1 MNWWFTSVYGPQE
14 DELKIQFLQEFK
26 DIRALCIG
34 PWLLPRDF
42 NMIYQAADKNNPNLN
57 RALIRSSLDVTS
69 LKEIQLHSR
78 KYTWSNERASPTLVR
93 LDRFFAALTGKN
105 FFLNPSYE
113 VCQQGFQ
120 TTAPYTWSQSSNSEE
135 KTFSL

>member
-1 MNWWFTSVYGPQE
+1 VYGPQE

-78 KYTWSNERASPTLVR
+78 KYTWSNERASPTL
-93 LDRFFAALTGKN
+93 
-105 FFLNPSYE
+105 
-113 VCQQGFQ
+113 
-120 TTAPYTWSQSSNSEE
+120 
-135 KTFSL
+135 